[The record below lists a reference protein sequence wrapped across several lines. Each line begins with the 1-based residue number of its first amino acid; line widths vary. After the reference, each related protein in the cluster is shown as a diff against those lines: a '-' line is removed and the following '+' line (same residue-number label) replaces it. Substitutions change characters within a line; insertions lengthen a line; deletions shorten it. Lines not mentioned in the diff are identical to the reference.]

1 MSKWTYLSYELSP
14 TLSNYGGS
22 SGIEIEWLRRMD
34 KGDTSNNSALKLSA
48 HTGTHIDY
56 PLHFFK
62 DGKTGSDYASHD
74 LVYTSIGVLDISAEQ
89 VENFLIQ
96 PANMA
101 NCPVGEIEFLIIKT
115 GFCNWRNEEKY
126 WKFNWGFAPETAAY
140 LKKKYPRLQ
149 AIGFD
154 LISLSAYQQRET
166 GRVAHKE
173 FLEHHNILIVEDM
186 DLNMVQDS
194 QNIKTLIVAPL
205 RFKGADGAPVT
216 ILAEM
221 NDGN

>member
-1 MSKWTYLSYELSP
+1 MSKWIYLSYELSAS
-14 TLSNYGGS
+14 LSNYGGS
-22 SGIEIEWLRRMD
+22 NGIEIEWIRRMD
-34 KGDTSNNSALKLSA
+34 QGDASNNSSLKLSA

-62 DGKTGSDYASHD
+62 DGKTGSDYVANE
-74 LVYTSIGVLDISAEQ
+74 LVFKSIGMVDISGQE
-89 VENFLIQ
+89 VIDYLIQ
-96 PANMA
+96 PNNLINA
-101 NCPVGEIEFLIIKT
+101 PTHSIEFLIIKT
-115 GFCNWRNEEKY
+115 GFCHCRNEEKY
-126 WKFNWGFAPETAAY
+126 WKFNWGFAPETASF
-140 LKKKYPRLQ
+140 LKKKYPQLK

-186 DLNMVQDS
+186 DLS
-194 QNIKTLIVAPL
+194 QIEAVHNIQTLAVAPL

-216 ILAEM
+216 ILAEI
-221 NDGN
+221 N